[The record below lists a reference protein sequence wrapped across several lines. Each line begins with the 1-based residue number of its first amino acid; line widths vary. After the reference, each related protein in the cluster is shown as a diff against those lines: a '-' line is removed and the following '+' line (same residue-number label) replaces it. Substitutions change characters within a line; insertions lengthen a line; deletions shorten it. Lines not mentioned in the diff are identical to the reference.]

1 MKWSNVEPDIKIH
14 ELQEL
19 IRFFGFTRGIFLLN
33 TLDPFLAVCST
44 KCWQDIVRHLKPH
57 NVEMGGLILGKIF
70 QNLSLD
76 KTVVLMENIIKS
88 EDHKSS
94 SVSLEMG
101 AGIWNVANN
110 SLDDQQAVV
119 GWYHSH
125 PNLGAFFSGTDRM
138 NQKANFSS
146 PFHIGLVY
154 DPVREE
160 LASFRGADS
169 LEMDTKKIMWV
180 EN

>member
-1 MKWSNVEPDIKIH
+1 MKWSNVKPDIKIH
-14 ELQEL
+14 ELHEL
-19 IRFFGFTRGIFLLN
+19 IRFFGFTRGIFLIN
-33 TLDPFLAVCST
+33 ILDPFLAVCST
-44 KCWQDIVRHLKPH
+44 KCWRDIVRHLKPH

-76 KTVVLMENIIKS
+76 KTVVLMESIIKS
-88 EDHKSS
+88 EYHKSS

-110 SLDDQQAVV
+110 SLDNEQAVV

-169 LEMDTKKIMWV
+169 LEMDIKKIMWV

>member
-1 MKWSNVEPDIKIH
+1 MKWNNVEPDIKIH
-14 ELQEL
+14 ELHEL

-33 TLDPFLAVCST
+33 NLEPFLAVCSI
-44 KCWQDIVRHLKPH
+44 KCWNDIVNHLKPYS
-57 NVEMGGLILGKIF
+57 VEMGGLIVGKIF
-70 QNLSLD
+70 QSLTLK
-76 KTVVLMENIIKS
+76 KTVVLMENIVKS
-88 EDHKSS
+88 VDHKSS

-101 AGIWNVANN
+101 SGIWNTANC
-110 SLDDQQAVV
+110 SLDDEQAVV

-146 PFHIGLVY
+146 SFHVGLVY

-169 LEMDTKKIMWV
+169 MQMDVNKIMWV
-180 EN
+180 EI

>member
-57 NVEMGGLILGKIF
+57 NVEMGGLILGKIL

-94 SVSLEMG
+94 
-101 AGIWNVANN
+101 
-110 SLDDQQAVV
+110 
-119 GWYHSH
+119 
-125 PNLGAFFSGTDRM
+125 
-138 NQKANFSS
+138 
-146 PFHIGLVY
+146 GLINAAEKY
-154 DPVREE
+154 
-160 LASFRGADS
+160 
-169 LEMDTKKIMWV
+169 
-180 EN
+180 